1 MSEAES
7 EHLMRKHGIAKTHD
21 CRHGNRQDAQRGLG
35 WCWAGN
41 EMGTHR
47 HTHTDLRSH
56 SDSQAGTHRTRCVCM
71 CVCVLKMRIL
81 QTLIT
86 NLGTEHH
93 LRPKKHQETA
103 SLGQS

>member
-1 MSEAES
+1 MELRRHTIAAMATDRMPKEVWVGAGQ
-7 EHLMRKHGIAKTHD
+7 EMR
-21 CRHGNRQDAQRGLG
+21 
-35 WCWAGN
+35 WAH
-41 EMGTHR
+41 TDT